1 MTDAHARRSDPLS
14 SHLTVQ
20 SIGKDMTLRGRV
32 LAAALSLEMY
42 KNGDAWND
50 TELTERV
57 EAMTGQRQQRNVLAR
72 TRGLIEQDGL
82 IERVGEWD
90 FNGRRTVWFHTVSSV
105 VRPDPL
111 AEPIHS
117 WTQPSL
123 LEDTL

>member
-20 SIGKDMTLRGRV
+20 SIGKDTTLRGRV

-57 EAMTGQRQQRNVLAR
+57 EAMTGQRQQRNILAR

-82 IERVGEWD
+82 IERVGEWE
-90 FNGRRTVWFHTVSSV
+90 FNGRRTVWFHTVSSSV
-105 VRPDPL
+105 VYPTYI
-111 AEPIHS
+111 EPAVT

-123 LEDTL
+123 LED